1 MAGREVTGAG
11 YPFNTFLVAED
22 LPAEWDNWDVDADLE
37 MKFKDCAKLLS
48 SEVVSDGPVELRIRN
63 RYQLTEK
70 STLTQDMI
78 FSAASPMVR
87 FETLMDWQDDHRFLK
102 TAFDTSV
109 FSDFVRQEIQF
120 GYLKRPTTRNNSVD
134 KAKFEVL
141 NHKYTDLSETRYGV
155 SILNDC
161 KYGISVFGGQLRLS
175 LHKGGLRPDFNGDK
189 GEHYC
194 EYAFLPHNCGFSV
207 DSVAE
212 PAYAFNYKPLVFAG
226 ARELPSLISSS
237 ASNVI
242 IETLKPCEDGGRAFI
257 ARVYEA
263 EGSYTH
269 TDLKLGFTP
278 TAVELTNMLEET
290 EETLP
295 ASDKVAL
302 SLRPFEIKTVKISY

>member
-1 MAGREVTGAG
+1 
-11 YPFNTFLVAED
+11 
-22 LPAEWDNWDVDADLE
+22 
-37 MKFKDCAKLLS
+37 
-48 SEVVSDGPVELRIRN
+48 
-63 RYQLTEK
+63 
-70 STLTQDMI
+70 MI